1 MRYLKP
7 PESMFKKIDKP
18 AFYKILLVI
27 ILGLAAFLRFFR
39 LADLLGF
46 WYDQGRD
53 ALVIWD
59 FLYKGKLFLI
69 GPTTG
74 IEGIFRGPWYYWLI
88 TPAYFLGNG
97 NPVWPAALL
106 VLISIF
112 SVYIIAKVGREIGG
126 MKMALLAAF
135 IAATSI
141 YIVGSSRWLS
151 NRFFTYLH

>member
-39 LADLLGF
+39 LAELLGF

-126 MKMALLAAF
+126 
-135 IAATSI
+135 
-141 YIVGSSRWLS
+141 
-151 NRFFTYLH
+151 